1 MGEQPRRRIVQQ
13 RRQDEN
19 SPEATKMITRNQKAL
34 VLRGVQVAILQDR
47 RVSSLAEG
55 SMRTSS
61 STAVRST
68 YHQAWRYK
76 EDEYCKCKASAK
88 QLAGKTR
95 EDYRPCKTK
104 TKQPEK

>member
-1 MGEQPRRRIVQQ
+1 
-13 RRQDEN
+13 
-19 SPEATKMITRNQKAL
+19 
-34 VLRGVQVAILQDR
+34 
-47 RVSSLAEG
+47 
-55 SMRTSS
+55 MRTSS

-68 YHQAWRYK
+68 SPQAWRYK

-88 QLAGKTR
+88 QFAGNTR